1 MYVYLAYV
9 LEDSKDTFAGTF
21 DSPDMARQAAEMIAK
36 DKGLI
41 VGETCG
47 ICVQEHYIK

>member
-9 LEDSKDTFAGTF
+9 LEENKDIFAGMF
-21 DSPDMARQAAEMIAK
+21 DSPDAARAGAEKIAN
-36 DKGLI
+36 DRGLI